1 MLELVVKEIEAQAA
15 QYRKHSNQ
23 WNVAQQ
29 LIDILYD
36 EPDQAGIVYEDL
48 KVKEMSVG
56 SLVQKIT
63 GKRIADP
70 EKVMQEICKFYG
82 IRTPDT
88 LPPEHWRGDTPVR
101 KQSLFDLMG

>member
-1 MLELVVKEIEAQAA
+1 MLELVVKAAEEQAA
-15 QYRKHSNQ
+15 KYPKHSNQ

-29 LIDILYD
+29 LIDILYA

-48 KVKEMSVG
+48 KVQEMSVG

-82 IRTPDT
+82 IRTPDA
-88 LPPEHWRGDTPVR
+88 LPPEHWRGDATVR
-101 KQSLFDLMG
+101 EQSLFDLMG